1 MKILILEDEEQA
13 LIRLQKIIAQIIPD
27 YELTGTASSIEEAI
41 AWLNNNPM
49 PELIFMDI
57 QLADG
62 NSFQLFNLVK
72 ITCPVIFTT
81 AYESYALQAFK
92 VNSVDYL
99 LKPIDED
106 DVRRAVEKLKLLQG
120 SGPFIVDYAQILHNI
135 QQPQKKYKDRFI
147 IKFGDTIKSIRVSDI
162 AYFFTENKSNFIC
175 TNEGKRFPI
184 DFNLDQLEE
193 MVNPKN
199 FFRINRQFIIGHHAI
214 DEMKA
219 HTRSRINVKLTP
231 PPGSTPSWPSTGH
244 TISGTGFLSDQI
256 PLFYPCRF
264 SI

>member
-13 LIRLQKIIAQIIPD
+13 LQRLQKIVSIVIPG
-27 YELTGTASSIEEAI
+27 YESAGTVSSIEEAV
-41 AWLNNNPM
+41 AWFDRNPM
-49 PELIFMDI
+49 PDLVFMDI

-62 NSFQLFNLVK
+62 NSFQLFSLVT

-106 DVRRAVEKLKLLQG
+106 DVRRAVEKLKLLQRSG
-120 SGPFIVDYAQILHNI
+120 SFSVNYAQILQNI
-135 QQPQKKYKDRFI
+135 PQAGKQYKDRFI
-147 IKFGDTIKSIRVSDI
+147 IRLGDTIRSIRVTDI
-162 AYFFTENKSNFIC
+162 AYFYTENKTNFLC
-175 TNEGKRFPI
+175 ANEGKRFPM
-184 DFNLDQLEE
+184 DFNLDQVEQML
-193 MVNPKN
+193 NPKN

-219 HTRSRINVKLTP
+219 HTRSRINVKLSPPTP
-231 PPGSTPSWPSTGH
+231 LD
-244 TISGTGFLSDQI
+244 TIVAIDRAHDFKNWLSE
-256 PLFYPCRF
+256 
-264 SI
+264 